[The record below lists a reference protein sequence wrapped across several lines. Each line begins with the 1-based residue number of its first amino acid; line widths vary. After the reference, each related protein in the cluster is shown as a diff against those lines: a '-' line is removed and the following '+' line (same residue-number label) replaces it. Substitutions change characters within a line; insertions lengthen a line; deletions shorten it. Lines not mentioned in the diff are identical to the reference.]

1 MHWLLLI
8 CFLCLGLAEAQK
20 VGNLENE
27 THPRL
32 QWSSCAAG
40 GGCEKQDGELTLDAN
55 FRWLHRVDSYMSC
68 FDGNTWNERVC
79 STVENCTNTCALE
92 GADYAKV
99 YGVKT
104 ANDSVSLRFRTNFDF
119 AYNVG
124 SRLFLMESKHRY
136 QMFTLKDNELA
147 FDVDLSTVECGINS
161 ALYFVPMDPDGGQ
174 ARYPTNAAGAEYG
187 TGYCDASC
195 PRSLK
200 FVGGKANMEGWIP
213 SETDEFSGKGSRGAC
228 CPQFSVWNSNAHS
241 FAMSTHVCPNDGP
254 SVCQLGEC
262 DYYEAYSEDRGR
274 IPKCDLWG
282 CGYNPYRMGNKGFY
296 GKGKQVDTARKFT
309 CVLVSLG
316 VSPTLGEV
324 DVMTDFGIVRF

>member
-1 MHWLLLI
+1 MDWSLLI
-8 CFLCLGLAEAQK
+8 CLFYLGLTAAQK
-20 VGNLENE
+20 VGNLQNE

-40 GGCEKQDGELTLDAN
+40 GGCEKRDGELTLDAD
-55 FRWLHRVDSYMSC
+55 FRWLHRVDNYMSC
-68 FDGNTWNERVC
+68 YEGNTWNERFC

-136 QMFTLKDNELA
+136 QMFTLTDNELA
-147 FDVDLSTVECGINS
+147 CDVDLSTVECGINS
-161 ALYFVPMDPDGGQ
+161 ALYFVPMDPHGGR
-174 ARYPTNAAGAEYG
+174 ARYPTNAAGAQYG

-195 PRSLK
+195 PRSLR

-213 SETDEFSGKGSRGAC
+213 SETDEFSGKGRWAPAVRSLASGTPTRTRSPCRRTLVPTTARRSASSGNVTTMRPTRRTGAG
-228 CPQFSVWNSNAHS
+228 S
-241 FAMSTHVCPNDGP
+241 P
-254 SVCQLGEC
+254 SVICGGAATTRIRWAARVSMGRE
-262 DYYEAYSEDRGR
+262 SRWIRRGSLR
-274 IPKCDLWG
+274 AFWSL
-282 CGYNPYRMGNKGFY
+282 
-296 GKGKQVDTARKFT
+296 
-309 CVLVSLG
+309 LVFLRPW
-316 VSPTLGEV
+316 VKW
-324 DVMTDFGIVRF
+324 MA